1 VVRSRAALAEIAAN
15 GSGAGRMDDK
25 PSRVLVV
32 EDDEAISTVLALTLV
47 DEGYSVRQV
56 GDAAEALETL
66 RVWRPDVI
74 LLDVELP
81 GPDGWAFRREQR
93 ALPGAA
99 DVPVVVV
106 SAGHRM
112 VAPSPE
118 LTPAVV
124 LAKPFDLD
132 VLLGTVDRLAARRG
146 TRTAA

>member
-1 VVRSRAALAEIAAN
+1 MADAPA
-15 GSGAGRMDDK
+15 
-25 PSRVLVV
+25 RVLVV
-32 EDDEAISTVLALTLV
+32 EDDEATRDVLTLALSE
-47 DEGYSVRQV
+47 EGHAVRQAA
-56 GDAAEALETL
+56 DAAAGLAIL
-66 RVWRPDVI
+66 RAWRPDVI

-124 LAKPFDLD
+124 LPKPFDLD